1 MRHRVSSGPRK
12 KLQGTVDRKK
22 IIDKRDS
29 REPEESII
37 RNRHNRETSDSRR
50 FTVDRT
56 VLADLQSQ
64 RNANRLSGA
73 LRGLVWRGSRPRVT
87 LFPDAKLR
95 GKDHT
100 HVGRTFAV
108 LASCHSM
115 KPAPRLHL
123 KTYLLLLV
131 IVIFAPLGSVL
142 LGKGM
147 KGVGSAA
154 TWSVQGIQ
162 PVLFRILSNGY
173 IWLGIA
179 SLLTFFVA
187 YMLIL
192 SWADYSYVQ
201 PSTSLSYA
209 TVAILSHYVLG
220 ELISPLR
227 WLGVLVICTG
237 VFIVGRTSPRAH
249 GAP

>member
-1 MRHRVSSGPRK
+1 MAGCCNEGMKAGP
-12 KLQGTVDRKK
+12 
-22 IIDKRDS
+22 
-29 REPEESII
+29 
-37 RNRHNRETSDSRR
+37 
-50 FTVDRT
+50 
-56 VLADLQSQ
+56 
-64 RNANRLSGA
+64 
-73 LRGLVWRGSRPRVT
+73 
-87 LFPDAKLR
+87 
-95 GKDHT
+95 
-100 HVGRTFAV
+100 GR
-108 LASCHSM
+108 
-115 KPAPRLHL
+115 HL
-123 KTYLLLLV
+123 KTYLSLFV

-154 TWSVQGIQ
+154 TWTLRDFWPIV
-162 PVLFRILSNGY
+162 VRILSNGY

-187 YMLIL
+187 YMMIL

-209 TVAILSHYVLG
+209 TVALLSHFVLG

-237 VFIVGRTSPRAH
+237 VFIVGRTSPRQH
-249 GAP
+249 GAH

>member
-1 MRHRVSSGPRK
+1 MK
-12 KLQGTVDRKK
+12 DR
-22 IIDKRDS
+22 
-29 REPEESII
+29 P
-37 RNRHNRETSDSRR
+37 
-50 FTVDRT
+50 
-56 VLADLQSQ
+56 
-64 RNANRLSGA
+64 G
-73 LRGLVWRGSRPRVT
+73 
-87 LFPDAKLR
+87 
-95 GKDHT
+95 
-100 HVGRTFAV
+100 
-108 LASCHSM
+108 
-115 KPAPRLHL
+115 LHL
-123 KTYLLLLV
+123 KTYLSLFI
-131 IVIFAPLGSVL
+131 IVVFAPLGSVL

-154 TWSVQGIQ
+154 NWRLQDFW
-162 PVLFRILSNGY
+162 PVVTRVLSNGY

-209 TVAILSHYVLG
+209 TVALLSHFLLG

-237 VFIVGRTSPRAH
+237 VFIVGRTSPRAQ
-249 GAP
+249 AAR